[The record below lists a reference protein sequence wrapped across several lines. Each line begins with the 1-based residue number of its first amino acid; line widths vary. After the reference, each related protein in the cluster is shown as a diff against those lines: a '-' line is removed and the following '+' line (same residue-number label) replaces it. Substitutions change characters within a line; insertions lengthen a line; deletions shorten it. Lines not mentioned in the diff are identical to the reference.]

1 MIDILNR
8 WTRAVV
14 YHSESAQTIAE
25 AVAEAVERRAYLNRA
40 DLSGAYLS
48 GADLNRAYLNRANLS
63 DANLSGADLNRAY
76 LSGAYLN
83 RADLSGADL
92 SGADLSGANLSDA
105 YLSGAYLSD
114 ANLSGANLSR
124 ANLSGANLSRAYLS
138 EADLSGAYLSRA
150 DLSGAYRLYI
160 SGSMHP
166 LAATASGTVRIGCHA
181 YQIERWLESYRTI
194 GAREK
199 YTPEQ
204 IEEYGRYLR
213 IVQAWIEAQ
222 KPAEVTA

>member
-25 AVAEAVERRAYLNRA
+25 AVAEAVERRANLSEAN
-40 DLSGAYLS
+40 LSGAYLS
-48 GADLNRAYLNRANLS
+48 GAN
-63 DANLSGADLNRAY
+63 
-76 LSGAYLN
+76 
-83 RADLSGADL
+83 
-92 SGADLSGANLSDA
+92 LSGANLSGA
-105 YLSGAYLSD
+105 YLSG

-124 ANLSGANLSRAYLS
+124 ANLSGAY
-138 EADLSGAYLSRA
+138 LSGAYLSRA
-150 DLSGAYRLYI
+150 NLSEANLSGAYLSGANLSGANLSGAYLSGAYRLYI

-166 LAATASGTVRIGCHA
+166 LAATASGTVRIGCHI
-181 YQIERWLESYRTI
+181 YQIERWLESYRAI

-204 IEEYGRYLR
+204 IEEYGGYLA
-213 IVQAWIEAQ
+213 IAKAWIDVQ
-222 KPAEVTA
+222 KQAEVAA

>member
-83 RADLSGADL
+83 RADLSGAYLNRADLSGADL

-114 ANLSGANLSR
+114 ANLSGA
-124 ANLSGANLSRAYLS
+124 YLS
-138 EADLSGAYLSRA
+138 D
-150 DLSGAYRLYI
+150 AYRLHI
-160 SGSMHP
+160 GGSMHP
-166 LAATASGTVRIGCHA
+166 LAATASGAVRIGCHV
-181 YQIERWLESYRTI
+181 YQIERWLESYRAI

-204 IEEYGRYLR
+204 IEEYGGYLA
-213 IVQAWIEAQ
+213 IAKAWIDAQ
-222 KPAEVTA
+222 KQAEVAA

>member
-25 AVAEAVERRAYLNRA
+25 AVAEAVER
-40 DLSGAYLS
+40 G
-48 GADLNRAYLNRANLS
+48 
-63 DANLSGADLNRAY
+63 ANLSGADLSAAY
-76 LSGAYLN
+76 LS
-83 RADLSGADL
+83 RADLSA
-92 SGADLSGANLSDA
+92 ANLSDA
-105 YLSGAYLSD
+105 Y
-114 ANLSGANLSR
+114 
-124 ANLSGANLSRAYLS
+124 
-138 EADLSGAYLSRA
+138 
-150 DLSGAYRLYI
+150 LSGAYRLYI

>member
-63 DANLSGADLNRAY
+63 DANLSGAYLNRAD

-114 ANLSGANLSR
+114 ANLSGA
-124 ANLSGANLSRAYLS
+124 YLS
-138 EADLSGAYLSRA
+138 D
-150 DLSGAYRLYI
+150 AYRLHI
-160 SGSMHP
+160 GGSMHP
-166 LAATASGTVRIGCHA
+166 LAATASGAVRIGCHV
-181 YQIERWLESYRTI
+181 YQIERWLESYRAI

-204 IEEYGRYLR
+204 IEEYGGYLA
-213 IVQAWIEAQ
+213 IAKAWIDAQ
-222 KPAEVTA
+222 KQAEVAA